1 MVSPDIFEEVVT
13 FNKPVSYS
21 VFTCSFCDLKFSQ
34 QLMFIEHLKNHIEF
48 TTETTQNDIEIGYQI
63 IFCSPKFL
71 CLFCGKLFAS
81 SSDVGNHL
89 KVHEENSIYSC
100 LHCDRVF
107 SHKCVFDHHM
117 RSVHEASG
125 SQKFHCNFCN
135 NSFPCLQSFS
145 AHQKVCKAKS
155 FCKASVKKT
164 KSRKAR
170 NNKVLPRLIPLDAS
184 EVPEPSEHIV
194 IDGQA
199 ETEAPDAENFQH
211 ALNPRSHK
219 ITKTSFGRIYIPDT
233 SSNNVVSLQDF
244 DPPSDLENLK
254 GYMIKGVEDGR
265 QKYICLACG
274 KNYTTEYNIKKHRQL
289 HLGEGLHVCS
299 LCGYSTGH
307 KHAYDA
313 HMRLHSGEKPY
324 KCDGC
329 GKSFSD
335 RSNFRAHKKRC
346 IKPMFAV

>member
-1 MVSPDIFEEVVT
+1 MKMLI
-13 FNKPVSYS
+13 
-21 VFTCSFCDLKFSQ
+21 
-34 QLMFIEHLKNHIEF
+34 
-48 TTETTQNDIEIGYQI
+48 
-63 IFCSPKFL
+63 
-71 CLFCGKLFAS
+71 
-81 SSDVGNHL
+81 
-89 KVHEENSIYSC
+89 
-100 LHCDRVF
+100 
-107 SHKCVFDHHM
+107 
-117 RSVHEASG
+117 
-125 SQKFHCNFCN
+125 
-135 NSFPCLQSFS
+135 
-145 AHQKVCKAKS
+145 KS
-155 FCKASVKKT
+155 
-164 KSRKAR
+164 
-170 NNKVLPRLIPLDAS
+170 KVLPRLIPLDAS

-199 ETEAPDAENFQH
+199 EVEVPGTEIMEIFQH
-211 ALNPRSHK
+211 GLNPRSHK
-219 ITKTSFGRIYIPDT
+219 ITKTSSGRIYTPDT

-254 GYMIKGVEDGR
+254 GYMIRRVEDGR

-329 GKSFSD
+329 GKRFSD

-346 IKPMFAV
+346 IKSKFAV